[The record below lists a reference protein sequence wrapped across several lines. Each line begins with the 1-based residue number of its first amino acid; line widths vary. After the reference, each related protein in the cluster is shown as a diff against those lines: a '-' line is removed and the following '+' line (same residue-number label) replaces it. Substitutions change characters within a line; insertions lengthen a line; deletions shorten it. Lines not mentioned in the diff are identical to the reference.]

1 MMSEPLVKLKKT
13 LNIVVVISLAIW
25 LSGAACLF
33 GCEMAGAKSDAKS
46 VANTSMLANHSC
58 CKRAKGKKAAN
69 PVDEFPNPS
78 TNDSRCPF
86 AKQPTEQAS
95 KSKTEIAHALLVA
108 NNVRLIQKRE
118 KIQSSFSNRTR
129 LPDRGGTHLQN
140 CVFLI

>member
-1 MMSEPLVKLKKT
+1 MSEPLVKLKKT
-13 LNIVVVISLAIW
+13 SNIILVISLSLW

-33 GCEMAGAKSDAKS
+33 GCEMAGAKSHSKS
-46 VANTSMLANHSC
+46 LASGSMLANHSC
-58 CKRAKGKKAAN
+58 CKRAKGKKEVKPAG
-69 PVDEFPNPS
+69 EFPNPS

-95 KSKTEIAHALLVA
+95 KSKSEIAPALSVS
-108 NNVRLIQKRE
+108 NNLWFSQERE
-118 KIQSSFSNRTR
+118 KLQQLFSYHML